1 MLKSRKLNKSSKII
15 HCFFSRKNGV
25 SKGIYKSL
33 NCGPGSEDNKSSI
46 IKNLNIAANK
56 AGFKKKNL
64 VLLKQI
70 HSNKLFKITK
80 LPKKKLKGD
89 GLITNVRKIALGI
102 LTADCAP
109 VFIYDKKKNKIG
121 ALHAGWR
128 GALKKI
134 VFKMLDHFTKSGS
147 KVEDLIAVVG
157 PSIAQKNYEVKMDFK
172 KEFLKQSK
180 RNIRFFKIKRNKIYF
195 SLGQYIYNQFID
207 YGLKNIDLIKKDTY
221 TKNNNFFSARRALKN
236 KFNDYGRNLSVI
248 MIK

>member
-1 MLKSRKLNKSSKII
+1 MIKSKKLLKFKNINHAFFNKLG
-15 HCFFSRKNGV
+15 GV
-25 SKGIYKSL
+25 SNGIYRSL
-33 NCGPGSEDNKSSI
+33 NCGPGSKDNKKNI
-46 IKNLNIAANK
+46 LKNLSIVANK
-56 AGFKKKNL
+56 IGFKKKNL

-70 HSNKLFKITK
+70 HSNKLFKINK
-80 LPKKKLKGD
+80 LPKKKLIGD

-128 GALKKI
+128 GAFKKI
-134 VFKMLDHFTKSGS
+134 VTKMLDHFIKSGS
-147 KVEDLIAVVG
+147 KIEDLIAVVG
-157 PSIAQKNYEVKMDFK
+157 PCIAQKHYEVKTDFK
-172 KEFLKQSK
+172 KKFLKQNNK
-180 RNIRFFKIKRNKIYF
+180 NIRFFKIKRSKIYF
-195 SLGQYIYNQFID
+195 DLGQYIYNQLVD